1 MEHRRFRT
9 WSPKLVITTAA
20 IVTGVVGAPI
30 ARADVG
36 ADLGAPSQAGVAAAA
51 ALADAVAVPAVTL
64 SENPVPAVPL
74 PPESLPPVS
83 PAPEEALQ
91 PVTPNEGSGA
101 VVPSPAERPPPT
113 SVTASSAPPPSPAD
127 PSAGGAPPPE
137 SPQAEPPDWYQNQGV
152 QDMPQILADGTHAE
166 QQGTGDPF
174 TAAEPMTSE
183 QPQAS
188 SPPGAIQLGPVN
200 IQISIR
206 IASPGDN
213 GSVTQVNAVVTAA
226 PGSSAPLA
234 ITPTLSEARRNRA
247 ISVVISP
254 GTRSTGPATIG
265 LRMQTATRTTVA
277 AESHRLPA
285 VAATSHCLSAC
296 V

>member
-9 WSPKLVITTAA
+9 WSPKLVITTVA

-74 PPESLPPVS
+74 LPESLPPVS

-101 VVPSPAERPPPT
+101 VVPSPAERPSPT

-152 QDMPQILADGTHAE
+152 QDMPQSL
-166 QQGTGDPF
+166 P
-174 TAAEPMTSE
+174 TAHTP
-183 QPQAS
+183 S
-188 SPPGAIQLGPVN
+188 S
-200 IQISIR
+200 
-206 IASPGDN
+206 
-213 GSVTQVNAVVTAA
+213 
-226 PGSSAPLA
+226 
-234 ITPTLSEARRNRA
+234 RA
-247 ISVVISP
+247 
-254 GTRSTGPATIG
+254 PATPSPQPS
-265 LRMQTATRTTVA
+265 R
-277 AESHRLPA
+277 
-285 VAATSHCLSAC
+285 
-296 V
+296 